1 MDNLYDLLSEKETG
15 AQKQYSQEEYK
26 EHKRKEREDA
36 YHLVQAQF
44 DAVIESPKKLEQ
56 YLNLQS
62 TFDRYSVSNVMLILA
77 QRPTATKLKEYAG
90 WAENGAYI
98 QKGAKGIS
106 ILEPYTYQKE
116 DGSEGIGYNLKKVFD
131 ISQTTSID
139 TKRKPVLTEKQI
151 LRAVIAKA
159 PVEVRADNEQTYSEQ
174 PARFDEAQ
182 QVIYLK
188 RGLAAESFFKG
199 LTQEVAKLKLGFTD
213 RTSESDMVS
222 LACIRYMLDREFGF
236 QAECPALPKDMEQEA
251 LRDAF
256 HRAKQV
262 YSQMKNEVYL
272 FTEKEKNQK
281 ARGDSER

>member
-1 MDNLYDLLSEKETG
+1 MDNLYDLLSETG
-15 AQKQYSQEEYK
+15 TGTQRQFSQEEYK

-36 YHLVQAQF
+36 YHLVQTQF
-44 DAVIESPKKLEQ
+44 DAVIENPKKLEQ

-77 QRPTATKLKEYAG
+77 QRPNATKLKEYDG
-90 WAENGAYI
+90 WRETGAYI

-106 ILEPYTYQKE
+106 ILEPYSYQKE

-139 TKRKPVLTEKQI
+139 IKRKPVLPEKQI

-159 PVEVRADNEQTYSEQ
+159 PVEVRAAEEHICSEQ

-188 RGLAAESFFKG
+188 RGLDAETFFKG

-236 QAECPALPKDMEQEA
+236 QAECPALPKDMEQET

>member
-1 MDNLYDLLSEKETG
+1 MDNLYDLLLEKGSG
-15 AQKQYSQEEYK
+15 AQRQYSQEEYK
-26 EHKRKEREDA
+26 EYKRKEREDA
-36 YHLVQAQF
+36 YNLIEKQF
-44 DAVIESPKKLEQ
+44 DAVTVEPEKLEQ

-77 QRPTATKLKEYAG
+77 QKPNATKLKEYGG
-90 WAENGAYI
+90 WRETGAYI

-106 ILEPYTYQKE
+106 ILEPYSYQKE

-131 ISQTTSID
+131 ISQTTSMD
-139 TKRKPVLTEKQI
+139 TKRKPVLTQKQI
-151 LRAVIAKA
+151 LKAVISKS
-159 PVEVRADNEQTYSEQ
+159 PVEVRADGEHTYSEE
-174 PARFDEAQ
+174 PARFDEMQ

-188 RGLAAESFFKG
+188 RGLDAESFFKG

-213 RTSESDMVS
+213 RASESDMVS
-222 LACIRYMLDREFGF
+222 LSCIRYMLDKEFGF
-236 QAECPALPKDMEQEA
+236 QTECPVLPKDMETET
-251 LRDAF
+251 LRGAF